1 MDSIDFISLI
11 TIAFLGSVG
20 HCIGMCG
27 GIVIAYSSAK
37 IDAKSPKVAQAIAHL
52 IYSLG
57 RVTTYVAL
65 GAIFGA
71 IGGVIGMNNIAIA
84 ALTITA
90 GIVMILTGLS
100 LIGKLNFLTKLEHSF
115 SKATWYQNIFRKTIA
130 SKGLSSFYILGLLN
144 GLLPCGL
151 VYFFAVAAASTG
163 SPFWGAVVM
172 LIFGLSTIPSL
183 FTLGFFSG
191 LFTKGNLRKTMM
203 TLASIIVMLYGVYTI
218 YRGYDFI
225 KHPQKSLLQCCE
237 VSDTEQNSTKP
248 SGVKPFK
255 VEGK

>member
-1 MDSIDFISLI
+1 MDSIDLLSLV

-37 IDAKSPKVAQAIAHL
+37 IDGKSPKTTQALAHL

-57 RVTTYVAL
+57 RVTTYVAI

-71 IGGVIGMNNIAIA
+71 IGGVLSMNGFAIA
-84 ALTITA
+84 TLTILA
-90 GIVMILTGLS
+90 GVFMILTGLS
-100 LIGKLNFLTKLEHSF
+100 LMGKFNFLTKLEHSF
-115 SKATWYQNIFRKTIA
+115 SKTKWYQKIFRKTIA
-130 SKGLSSFYILGLLN
+130 SKSITSFYILGLLN

-151 VYFFAVAAASTG
+151 VYFFAVTAASTG

-191 LFTKGNLRKTMM
+191 LFTKGNFRQSAM
-203 TLASIIVMLYGVYTI
+203 TLAAIIVVLYGFYTI

-225 KHPQKSLLQCCE
+225 KHPKKSLLNCCSTTE
-237 VSDTEQNSTKP
+237 EIEKKQKDTKQFQI
-248 SGVKPFK
+248 VK
-255 VEGK
+255 